1 MTAVNE
7 DQEDLN
13 PFRINS
19 RREILSLLRNISERN
34 QLVRLVLD
42 SGVDTVVTSILE
54 VDEDEDTML
63 LDCAR
68 TATLNDR
75 VLSAKK
81 LSFETML
88 DNIRILFSSAD
99 AHRCEYEDL
108 PAFSVPLPAH
118 LIRLQRREF
127 YRVPTPV
134 TTPVLCTVPVKK
146 ENDEIVQVVTSL
158 YNISGGGV
166 AIVDDQQLIDTTP
179 GRIYEECRIELPGNP
194 VTAALEVRNT
204 LELSLPNGRTT
215 HRIGCQFVDPSNGMV
230 AAVQKFITKLER
242 DRNARST
249 GLG

>member
-19 RREILSLLRNISERN
+19 RREILSLLRTISERK

-42 SGVDTVVTSILE
+42 SGVDTVVTSILD
-54 VDEDEDTML
+54 VDEDEGTML

-146 ENDEIVQVVTSL
+146 ENDE
-158 YNISGGGV
+158 
-166 AIVDDQQLIDTTP
+166 
-179 GRIYEECRIELPGNP
+179 
-194 VTAALEVRNT
+194 
-204 LELSLPNGRTT
+204 
-215 HRIGCQFVDPSNGMV
+215 
-230 AAVQKFITKLER
+230 
-242 DRNARST
+242 
-249 GLG
+249 

>member
-1 MTAVNE
+1 
-7 DQEDLN
+7 
-13 PFRINS
+13 
-19 RREILSLLRNISERN
+19 
-34 QLVRLVLD
+34 
-42 SGVDTVVTSILE
+42 G
-54 VDEDEDTML
+54 TML

-179 GRIYEECRIELPGNP
+179 GRIYEEC
-194 VTAALEVRNT
+194 
-204 LELSLPNGRTT
+204 
-215 HRIGCQFVDPSNGMV
+215 
-230 AAVQKFITKLER
+230 
-242 DRNARST
+242 
-249 GLG
+249 